1 MQEISE
7 LNPALN
13 EEHLTIQAM
22 QAEMSQLKTRNTELE
37 RKSTLLKLL
46 QEWATTTIACGKQ
59 VASKNKQ
66 NTLILHN
73 SMPAFFKVLLLGTI
87 QS

>member
-22 QAEMSQLKTRNTELE
+22 QAEMSQL
-37 RKSTLLKLL
+37 
-46 QEWATTTIACGKQ
+46 KQ